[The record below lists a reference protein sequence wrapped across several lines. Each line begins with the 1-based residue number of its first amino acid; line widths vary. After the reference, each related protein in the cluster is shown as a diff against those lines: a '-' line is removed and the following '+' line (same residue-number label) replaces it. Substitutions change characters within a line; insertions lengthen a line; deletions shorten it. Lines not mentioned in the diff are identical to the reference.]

1 MYAGSYI
8 SCIYTN
14 VCVYILNNTCMC
26 ICKPYRLSSAHQFSS
41 LHSVCIYVYIYNII
55 ISLHIITLKVSNVY
69 GTFQNCKE
77 ELAQHA
83 LALKTTIAVA
93 WN

>member
-1 MYAGSYI
+1 MQVHTYLV
-8 SCIYTN
+8 YTQM
-14 VCVYILNNTCMC
+14 CVYIYSTIHVCV
-26 ICKPYRLSSAHQFSS
+26 
-41 LHSVCIYVYIYNII
+41 SVCIYVNIYNII

>member
-14 VCVYILNNTCMC
+14 VCVYIYLTIHVCV
-26 ICKPYRLSSAHQFSS
+26 
-41 LHSVCIYVYIYNII
+41 SVCIYVYIYNII
-55 ISLHIITLKVSNVY
+55 ISLQIITLKVSNVY
-69 GTFQNCKE
+69 GTSTFQNCKE

>member
-1 MYAGSYI
+1 MQVHTYLV
-8 SCIYTN
+8 YTQM
-14 VCVYILNNTCMC
+14 CVYILNNTCMC